1 MSKSLFGYGLTTKA
15 IATSG
20 GWEIFDDKFKEC
32 KKDEFGNSLL
42 PINKFDAQ
50 KSELEIPSPSF
61 PRKHPLT
68 IAAKNLI
75 SEYDYFSPKTNAF
88 KIWISGTNGKTT
100 TTKMT
105 QFLLKKYGSDMGGNV
120 GIPLA
125 NLDLN
130 AKIWVLET
138 SSFTLHYTN
147 YAVPGIYA
155 LLPITPD
162 HLSWHGSMV
171 EYEKTKLKPL
181 AKMHEGDVA
190 ILPEKYAS
198 TKSAAKILTYKNEED
213 LAKLTGISI
222 KNVNFK
228 VPFLMDAL
236 MALLIEKIMFDK
248 ADVDILNNFVIE
260 GNKLEE
266 FYDARGR
273 IWVNDTKAT
282 NIDAAIWAVRRYKE
296 KKIHLISG
304 GDDKGV
310 DLHPLFEE
318 IVKFNPE
325 IYAIGSNTDKIVT
338 LCEEFN
344 LKCTRCEILTK
355 AVDEISKN
363 LLKDEVALL
372 SPACASLDQFS
383 SYAERG
389 KIFKE
394 AVNKILK

>member
-1 MSKSLFGYGLTTKA
+1 
-15 IATSG
+15 
-20 GWEIFDDKFKEC
+20 
-32 KKDEFGNSLL
+32 
-42 PINKFDAQ
+42 
-50 KSELEIPSPSF
+50 
-61 PRKHPLT
+61 
-68 IAAKNLI
+68 
-75 SEYDYFSPKTNAF
+75 
-88 KIWISGTNGKTT
+88 
-100 TTKMT
+100 
-105 QFLLKKYGSDMGGNV
+105 MGGNV

-162 HLSWHGSMV
+162 HLSWHGSMA

-318 IVKFNPE
+318 IAKFNPK